1 MKILRLAQSRTLLWA
16 YERGSDLPYEVS
28 KVVQQPLQARC
39 PTAPRCPGEA
49 LKSPTGGRSKGL
61 WLEPDQPP
69 SGSCAYQFDTRGD
82 CLRTR
87 NQLALEAA
95 LFRPQEVVLTRRLLL
110 ALGFS
115 VEAEPV
121 ETATSEPRIL
131 EAHGPIGPRHQVR
144 LLRSP
149 SAGQIVLVRRHR
161 SAQPDPRAKAPHLRA
176 LRALGA
182 GPFTGALVEPETV
195 HPAESNS

>member
-1 MKILRLAQSRTLLWA
+1 VKILRLAQSRTLLWA

-49 LKSPTGGRSKGL
+49 LQTPTGSRSKGL
-61 WLEPDQPP
+61 WLDPDERP
-69 SGSCAYQFDTRGD
+69 GAGCAYQFDTRGD

-110 ALGFS
+110 ALGFT

-161 SAQPDPRAKAPHLRA
+161 AAQPDSRPKVPHLRA
-176 LRALGA
+176 LRAL
-182 GPFTGALVEPETV
+182 TGALDTALEPEQV
-195 HPAESNS
+195 HPAGSKS